1 MRNFAGWYT
10 WTKTVISINI
20 NLLFIGNF
28 NIDIDISR
36 DILYELNN
44 ENNKIKFSSRFFPTF
59 LNRKSN
65 FLSVRQHEKLEF
77 N

>member
-10 WTKTVISINI
+10 WTTTVISINI

-44 ENNKIKFSSRFFPTF
+44 ENNKIKLSSLFFPTF